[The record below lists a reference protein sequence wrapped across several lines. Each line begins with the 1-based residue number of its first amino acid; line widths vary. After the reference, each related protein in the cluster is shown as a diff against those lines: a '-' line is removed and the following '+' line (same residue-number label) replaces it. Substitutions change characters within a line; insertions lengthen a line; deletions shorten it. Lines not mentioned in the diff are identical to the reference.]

1 MLHLLDCP
9 NKFRDLYQLTDY
21 ILLDSILEKLN
32 SGSTSLDEMV
42 SLYEQGIELVN
53 HCTELLNSYRSRIDK
68 VMVQNND

>member
-1 MLHLLDCP
+1 MNTELSFEQAS
-9 NKFRDLYQLTDY
+9 KK
-21 ILLDSILEKLN
+21 LDSILEKLN

>member
-1 MLHLLDCP
+1 MNTELSFEQASE
-9 NKFRDLYQLTDY
+9 K
-21 ILLDSILEKLN
+21 LDSILEKLN

-42 SLYEQGIELVN
+42 SLYEQGIELDK